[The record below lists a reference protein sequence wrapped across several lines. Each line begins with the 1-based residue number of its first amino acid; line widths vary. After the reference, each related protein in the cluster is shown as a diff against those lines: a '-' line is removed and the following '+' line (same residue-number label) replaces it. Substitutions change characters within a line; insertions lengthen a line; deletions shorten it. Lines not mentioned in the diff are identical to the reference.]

1 MKSLC
6 PPVASRSC
14 AVCHYPSSVHFG
26 HHHFLRLSMS
36 SVQGNIV
43 EGIRFRIIEAV
54 IEKEMDNLQND
65 ASTIAFLY
73 HYDIYG
79 R

>member
-1 MKSLC
+1 
-6 PPVASRSC
+6 
-14 AVCHYPSSVHFG
+14 
-26 HHHFLRLSMS
+26 MS

-43 EGIRFRIIEAV
+43 EWIRFRIIEAV